1 MPVHFTFIESMETD
15 TTESFFSER
24 FLRARIDD
32 NKPSSKKYDPI
43 LEEGRSETWIQ
54 SHEKEIKQNDLE
66 YEEDVNQYI
75 TLMLAEMVN
84 PKTTGLTN
92 QYLVGTDSDAGQIA
106 IDLKLESQKYQVF
119 RTNADFLLFHLGLFS
134 PQSNI
139 LGDKYFDKG
148 GWYYRSAACSLKHAR
163 GGRSGLSDVLEK
175 LSLKFGKY
183 VEILRYMKNR
193 SSNYF
198 SFHFKFSEEEIAR
211 FQKQLSKES
220 KSWAVLE
227 NFKEDFHLIALGWGC
242 LI

>member
-183 VEILRYMKNR
+183 VEILRFMKNR
-193 SSNYF
+193 TSNYF

-211 FQKQLSKES
+211 FQKQLTLES
-220 KSWAVLE
+220 K
-227 NFKEDFHLIALGWGC
+227 K
-242 LI
+242 

>member
-1 MPVHFTFIESMETD
+1 MPVHFTLIESKETD
-15 TTESFFSER
+15 TTESFFSEN

-32 NKPSSKKYDPI
+32 DKPSNKEYDPI
-43 LEEGRSETWIQ
+43 LEEGRSESWIQ

-84 PKTTGLTN
+84 PKTVGLTN

-106 IDLKLESQKYQVF
+106 VDLKLESQKYQVF

-134 PQSNI
+134 SESNI

-148 GWYYRSAACSLKHAR
+148 GWYYSSAACSLKHAR

-198 SFHFKFSEEEIAR
+198 SFHFKFSEEEVAR
-211 FQKQLSKES
+211 FQKQLALES
-220 KSWAVLE
+220 KNL
-227 NFKEDFHLIALGWGC
+227 
-242 LI
+242 

>member
-32 NKPSSKKYDPI
+32 NKPSSKKYDTI

-220 KSWAVLE
+220 KS
-227 NFKEDFHLIALGWGC
+227 
-242 LI
+242 

>member
-75 TLMLAEMVN
+75 TLMLAEMAN

-211 FQKQLSKES
+211 FQKQLTTG
-220 KSWAVLE
+220 
-227 NFKEDFHLIALGWGC
+227 HP
-242 LI
+242 

>member
-1 MPVHFTFIESMETD
+1 MQIHFTLIENRETD
-15 TTESFFSER
+15 TTESFFFEH
-24 FLRARIDD
+24 FLRARIDN
-32 NKPSSKKYDPI
+32 NKPSNKEYDPI
-43 LEEGRSETWIQ
+43 FEEGRSKTWIQ

-220 KSWAVLE
+220 KS
-227 NFKEDFHLIALGWGC
+227 
-242 LI
+242 

>member
-1 MPVHFTFIESMETD
+1 MPVHFTFIGSMETD

-220 KSWAVLE
+220 KS
-227 NFKEDFHLIALGWGC
+227 
-242 LI
+242 

>member
-1 MPVHFTFIESMETD
+1 MPIHFTHIQNRETD
-15 TTESFFSER
+15 TTESFFSEQ
-24 FLRARIDD
+24 FLRARLDG
-32 NKPSSKKYDPI
+32 NKPSNKEYDPI
-43 LEEGRSETWIQ
+43 LEEGRSDTWIR
-54 SHEKEIKQNDLE
+54 SHEKEIKQNELE

-92 QYLVGTDSDAGQIA
+92 QYLVGSDSDAGQIA
-106 IDLKLESQKYQVF
+106 IDLKFESQKYQVF

-134 PQSNI
+134 PKSNI

-148 GWYYRSAACSLKHAR
+148 GWYYSSAACSLKHAW

-211 FQKQLSKES
+211 FQKQLALES
-220 KSWAVLE
+220 KNL
-227 NFKEDFHLIALGWGC
+227 
-242 LI
+242 

>member
-1 MPVHFTFIESMETD
+1 MPVHFTFIENRETD
-15 TTESFFSER
+15 TTESFFSEH

-32 NKPSSKKYDPI
+32 NKPSNKEYDPI
-43 LEEGRSETWIQ
+43 FEEGRSETWLQ
-54 SHEKEIKQNDLE
+54 SHKREIRQNELE

-84 PKTTGLTN
+84 PNTAGLTN

-106 IDLKLESQKYQVF
+106 IDLKFESQKYQVF
-119 RTNADFLLFHLGLFS
+119 RTNADFLLFYLGFFS
-134 PQSNI
+134 PESNI

-148 GWYYRSAACSLKHAR
+148 GWYYSSAACSLKHAR

-198 SFHFKFSEEEIAR
+198 CFHFNFSEKR
-211 FQKQLSKES
+211 SCSVSKFTFGT
-220 KSWAVLE
+220 KA
-227 NFKEDFHLIALGWGC
+227 
-242 LI
+242 

>member
-1 MPVHFTFIESMETD
+1 MPGHFTFIESMETD

-119 RTNADFLLFHLGLFS
+119 RPNADFLLFHLGLFS

-220 KSWAVLE
+220 KS
-227 NFKEDFHLIALGWGC
+227 
-242 LI
+242 

>member
-134 PQSNI
+134 PQGNI

-220 KSWAVLE
+220 KS
-227 NFKEDFHLIALGWGC
+227 
-242 LI
+242 

>member
-148 GWYYRSAACSLKHAR
+148 GWYYRSAACSLKQAR

-220 KSWAVLE
+220 KS
-227 NFKEDFHLIALGWGC
+227 
-242 LI
+242 

>member
-15 TTESFFSER
+15 TTDSFFSER

-220 KSWAVLE
+220 KS
-227 NFKEDFHLIALGWGC
+227 
-242 LI
+242 

>member
-1 MPVHFTFIESMETD
+1 MPAHFTFIESMETD

-220 KSWAVLE
+220 KS
-227 NFKEDFHLIALGWGC
+227 
-242 LI
+242 

>member
-15 TTESFFSER
+15 TTDSFFSER

-119 RTNADFLLFHLGLFS
+119 STNADFLLFHLGLFS

-220 KSWAVLE
+220 KS
-227 NFKEDFHLIALGWGC
+227 
-242 LI
+242 

>member
-148 GWYYRSAACSLKHAR
+148 GWYYSSAACSLKHAW

-198 SFHFKFSEEEIAR
+198 SFHFKFSEEEITR

-220 KSWAVLE
+220 KS
-227 NFKEDFHLIALGWGC
+227 
-242 LI
+242 

>member
-183 VEILRYMKNR
+183 VEILRFMKNR
-193 SSNYF
+193 TSNYF

-211 FQKQLSKES
+211 FQKQLTTG
-220 KSWAVLE
+220 
-227 NFKEDFHLIALGWGC
+227 HP
-242 LI
+242 

>member
-148 GWYYRSAACSLKHAR
+148 GWYYRSAACRLKHAR

-198 SFHFKFSEEEIAR
+198 SFLFKFSGEEVEK
-211 FQKQLSKES
+211 F
-220 KSWAVLE
+220 LE
-227 NFKEDFHLIALGWGC
+227 NLEF
-242 LI
+242 

>member
-92 QYLVGTDSDAGQIA
+92 PYLVGTDSDAGQIA

-220 KSWAVLE
+220 KS
-227 NFKEDFHLIALGWGC
+227 
-242 LI
+242 

>member
-1 MPVHFTFIESMETD
+1 MPIHFTHIENRETD
-15 TTESFFSER
+15 TTESFFSEQ
-24 FLRARIDD
+24 FLRARLDD
-32 NKPSSKKYDPI
+32 NKPSNKEYDPI

-54 SHEKEIKQNDLE
+54 SHEKEIKQNELE

-106 IDLKLESQKYQVF
+106 IDLKFESQKYQVF

-220 KSWAVLE
+220 KS
-227 NFKEDFHLIALGWGC
+227 
-242 LI
+242 

>member
-106 IDLKLESQKYQVF
+106 IDLKFESQKYQVF

-134 PQSNI
+134 PKSNI
-139 LGDKYFDKG
+139 LGGKYFDKG

-211 FQKQLSKES
+211 FQKQLTLES
-220 KSWAVLE
+220 K
-227 NFKEDFHLIALGWGC
+227 K
-242 LI
+242 

>member
-84 PKTTGLTN
+84 PKTAGLTN

-106 IDLKLESQKYQVF
+106 IDLKFESQKYQVF

-211 FQKQLSKES
+211 FQKQLSK
-220 KSWAVLE
+220 
-227 NFKEDFHLIALGWGC
+227 
-242 LI
+242 